1 MAISNK
7 ENVRE
12 YVQCIHCKKAKALMQ
27 WFKNPIIAV
36 CSETEERQVAETNR
50 LCKLYVRAR
59 EEEQPALQH
68 FDSYD
73 NT

>member
-7 ENVRE
+7 ELVRD
-12 YVQCIHCKKAKALMQ
+12 YVQCIHCKKATALMQ

-36 CSETEERQVAETNR
+36 CGETNERQVAETNR
-50 LCKLYVRAR
+50 LCKLYVRAN
-59 EEEQPALQH
+59 EDEMPTLQH

-73 NT
+73 NS

>member
-7 ENVRE
+7 ELVRD
-12 YVQCIHCKKAKALMQ
+12 YVQCIHCKKATALMQ

-36 CSETEERQVAETNR
+36 CGETDERQVAETNR
-50 LCKLYVRAR
+50 LCKLYVRAN
-59 EEEQPALQH
+59 EDEMPTLQH

-73 NT
+73 NS

>member
-1 MAISNK
+1 MANSNK

-27 WFKNPIIAV
+27 WFNNPIIAV